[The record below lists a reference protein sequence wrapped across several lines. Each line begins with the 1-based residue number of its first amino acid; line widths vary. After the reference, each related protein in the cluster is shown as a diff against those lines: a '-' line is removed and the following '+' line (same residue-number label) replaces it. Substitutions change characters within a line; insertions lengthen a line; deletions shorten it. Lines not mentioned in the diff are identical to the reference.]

1 VLYEPF
7 LFFLFWSSLCACPPS
22 PLQYSSLP
30 SPPSLP
36 PSLPFFNRE
45 WAAIKVNPE
54 DVKFI
59 VSELEVTDEM
69 AEQTLKKEGGNVV
82 EALRRLLH

>member
-1 VLYEPF
+1 L
-7 LFFLFWSSLCACPPS
+7 SSVTTPILIPPLPS
-22 PLQYSSLP
+22 LPSSLP
-30 SPPSLP
+30 S
-36 PSLPFFNRE
+36 FFNRE

-69 AEQTLKKEGGNVV
+69 AEQTLKKEGGDVV